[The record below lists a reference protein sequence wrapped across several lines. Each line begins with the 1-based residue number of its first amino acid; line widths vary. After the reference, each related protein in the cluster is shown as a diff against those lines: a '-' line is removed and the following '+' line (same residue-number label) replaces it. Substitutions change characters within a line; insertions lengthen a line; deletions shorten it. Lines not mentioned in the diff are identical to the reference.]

1 MGETKKATRSIPES
15 SKRNKGTK
23 PSAMLKR
30 DWRQKE
36 DDRVREA
43 GQRRPGGERL
53 RRCQLDE
60 ELGEEQQA
68 EDAASASQGELQEA
82 SKPEGE
88 GADRAGE
95 AGADL
100 GLEGQWEAPAG
111 SYAAQ

>member
-1 MGETKKATRSIPES
+1 
-15 SKRNKGTK
+15 
-23 PSAMLKR
+23 MLKR